1 MKYYC
6 YSDNDC
12 KYPTMT
18 AEQILTAIQQAIEN
32 GAITGP
38 DEAIISKLVE
48 INASNTV
55 QVWIG
60 TEAQFN
66 ALSGVSRVSKCV
78 IRIGTDGVLY
88 LCTDDTT
95 LEDIGSGS
103 GSGSG
108 SGGSI
113 DAATAET
120 IGGIKAKAQTTESL
134 ECAIG
139 SNDRLYAPVP
149 GAADISLGIY
159 ANIIQTT
166 DDITSDTDVK
176 TAIQLLRYYARPENA
191 VIAGYEDLSGTTVKD
206 ISAADNV
213 TLAISK
219 LAARI
224 KQLEEKF

>member
-6 YSDNDC
+6 LSDNDC

-18 AEQILTAIQQAIEN
+18 AEQILTAIQEAIEN
-32 GAITGP
+32 GSITDP
-38 DEAIISKLVE
+38 DEAIISKLVD
-48 INASNTV
+48 INASKTV

-66 ALSGVSRVSKCV
+66 ALSGISRVSKCV

-108 SGGSI
+108 GSI
-113 DAATAET
+113 EAATAET
-120 IGGIKAKAQTTESL
+120 IGGIKAKAKTSETL

-191 VIAGYEDLSGTTVKD
+191 VITGYEDLSGTTVKD
-206 ISAADNV
+206 ISATDNV

>member
-1 MKYYC
+1 M
-6 YSDNDC
+6 
-12 KYPTMT
+12 
-18 AEQILTAIQQAIEN
+18 
-32 GAITGP
+32 
-38 DEAIISKLVE
+38 
-48 INASNTV
+48 
-55 QVWIG
+55 
-60 TEAQFN
+60 
-66 ALSGVSRVSKCV
+66 
-78 IRIGTDGVLY
+78 LY

-108 SGGSI
+108 GSI
-113 DAATAET
+113 EAATAET
-120 IGGIKAKAQTTESL
+120 IGGIKAKAKTSETL

-206 ISAADNV
+206 VTNTDNV

>member
-32 GAITGP
+32 GAITDP
-38 DEAIISKLVE
+38 DEAIISKLGE
-48 INASNTV
+48 MNASNTV

-66 ALSGVSRVSKCV
+66 ALSGINRVSKCV

-108 SGGSI
+108 GSI
-113 DAATAET
+113 EAATAET
-120 IGGIKAKAQTTESL
+120 IGGIKAKAKTSETL

-191 VIAGYEDLSGTTVKD
+191 VITGYEDLSGTTVKD

>member
-32 GAITGP
+32 GAITDP

-55 QVWIG
+55 QVWVG

-108 SGGSI
+108 GSI
-113 DAATAET
+113 EAATAET
-120 IGGIKAKAQTTESL
+120 IGGIKAKAKTSETL

-191 VIAGYEDLSGTTVKD
+191 VITGYEDLSGTTVKD

>member
-6 YSDNDC
+6 YCDNDC

-32 GAITGP
+32 GAITDP
-38 DEAIISKLVE
+38 DETIISKLVE

-66 ALSGVSRVSKCV
+66 ALSGISRITKCV
-78 IRIGTDGVLY
+78 IRIGNDGVLY

-95 LEDIGSGS
+95 LED
-103 GSGSG
+103 
-108 SGGSI
+108 I

-149 GAADISLGIY
+149 GAADISLGMY
-159 ANIIQTT
+159 ANLTETT
-166 DDITSDTDVK
+166 DDITTNTDVK
-176 TAIQLLRYYARPENA
+176 TAIQLLRYYSRPENA
-191 VIAGYEDLSGTTVKD
+191 VITGYEDLSGTTVKD
-206 ISAADNV
+206 ITTTDNV